1 MSMSSR
7 PAFAIIGLFVGA
19 AVDLLVN
26 LLAAAIQK
34 RVWADQ
40 FSVSSIAWLAGLAI
54 AGLLV
59 GHWLGGQVQ
68 LPPPPAH
75 PQTRGSA
82 QTVTITR
89 VRALLSYGK
98 LRGTGIHLSDILL
111 FGSRLDIDTKGDIHD
126 RHSTD

>member
-1 MSMSSR
+1 MSSR

-34 RVWADQ
+34 RVLADQ

-68 LPPPPAH
+68 LPPPPPAH

-89 VRALLSYGK
+89 LRALLSYGK

-111 FGSRLDIDTKGDIHD
+111 VGSRLDIDTKD
-126 RHSTD
+126 